1 MSKAIAYIYDFLSSI
16 FEDEEL
22 IKEINEIILFGSIA
36 KKTSDKESDI
46 DLFFNIKNEKETK
59 NIEREL
65 SSLLKSFEVKSEK
78 TWKLK
83 NISYPI
89 NFIVGG
95 LMEEKW
101 KELRDEIISSGII
114 LYSQY
119 KEMSEKTTHY
129 HLFYYSLSDI
139 KRKDKMK
146 FIREAFGYSLKKGK
160 KEYIQKGLIENI
172 NGEKLSPNTIL
183 VPSQEAQTIKK
194 LFLKYKIKYKIL
206 EAWIR
211 E

>member
-46 DLFFNIKNEKETK
+46 DLFFNIKDEKETK

-183 VPSQEAQTIKK
+183 VPSQETQTIKK

>member
-183 VPSQEAQTIKK
+183 VPSQETQTIKK

>member
-183 VPSQEAQTIKK
+183 VP
-194 LFLKYKIKYKIL
+194 
-206 EAWIR
+206 
-211 E
+211 

>member
-160 KEYIQKGLIENI
+160 KEYIQKGLLENL

-183 VPSQEAQTIKK
+183 IPSQETQTIKK